1 VELCSYSDSAAEM
14 VAYAMYGKKMLESVK
29 KVAQRRGES
38 EANQMIVDK
47 SPKSLRR
54 LKAAGPTQGVGN
66 KETAHLSGLFKND
79 PYA

>member
-1 VELCSYSDSAAEM
+1 
-14 VAYAMYGKKMLESVK
+14 MYGKKMLESVK

-54 LKAAGPTQGVGN
+54 LKAAGPAQGVGN